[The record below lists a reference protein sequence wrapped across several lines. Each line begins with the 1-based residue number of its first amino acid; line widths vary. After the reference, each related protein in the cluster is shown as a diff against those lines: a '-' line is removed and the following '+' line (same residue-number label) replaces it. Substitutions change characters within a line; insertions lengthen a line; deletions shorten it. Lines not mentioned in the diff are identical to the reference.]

1 MHNAFQCV
9 VECMLQWITQLH
21 MHIFAHLFIS
31 TFPIL
36 LVTFIPAEDLCAG
49 SVAADKWF
57 LSRWRRMWQQISCWA
72 SSRYDWWLTVP
83 APHKVHCVH
92 GGQPLLR
99 YSASAVEEKAFHLRV
114 QLGLE
119 GHRAGDE
126 GGEPGDVCQGLVHP
140 DLQAWHILCPW
151 DLQNR
156 QAVCICWWLGG
167 AEWKWWGPASITT
180 PAWVCST
187 HYLVR
192 GWRRWDRYRV
202 DGEEII
208 TTNDEEPSSYQNQ
221 MLTRVW
227 ITSRLILHNT
237 GVVLKTSVLW

>member
-1 MHNAFQCV
+1 MHNALQCV
-9 VECMLQWITQLH
+9 VKCMLQWITQWH

-36 LVTFIPAEDLCAG
+36 LVP
-49 SVAADKWF
+49 F
-57 LSRWRRMWQQISCWA
+57 LQK
-72 SSRYDWWLTVP
+72 T
-83 APHKVHCVH
+83 
-92 GGQPLLR
+92 
-99 YSASAVEEKAFHLRV
+99 
-114 QLGLE
+114 
-119 GHRAGDE
+119 RAGVE

-202 DGEEII
+202 DGEEIK

-221 MLTRVW
+221 QVGQVYV
-227 ITSRLILHNT
+227 N
-237 GVVLKTSVLW
+237 KSVDYIKINPP